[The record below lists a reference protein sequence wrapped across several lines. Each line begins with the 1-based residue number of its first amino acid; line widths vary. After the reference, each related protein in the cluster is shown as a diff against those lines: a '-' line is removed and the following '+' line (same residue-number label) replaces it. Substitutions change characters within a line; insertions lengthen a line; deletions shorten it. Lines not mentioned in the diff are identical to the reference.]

1 MYLEI
6 ILKFIE
12 VWYVYWY
19 NKDIYFVLVE
29 VYI

>member
-19 NKDIYFVLVE
+19 NKDIYFVVVV